1 MVRARREMRTRG
13 RCDTS
18 RSGPPTVLVRW
29 DDNRYAQG
37 FTVAHEVAHLLLE
50 RLPLTRRR
58 ELGYERVERLCD
70 EFAHNVIVPPAAL
83 AAELGPEPAAPSP
96 ADTLR
101 LCGLFEA
108 NPSVMLRALARQI
121 PLERKTYLLAR
132 KRGHYRRPAAVEYRV
147 ASTAGG
153 GGLFWPK
160 HIRLSKLGLVNLTAA
175 AETSARGASF
185 HGAEVEVV
193 VQLERLDR
201 ETGHNAMAGPVRWQA
216 VAQGRDTPYVLALVD
231 CHEFRGVR
239 VSARDTAAKALGE
252 EIVASDS
259 ATAMTSSI

>member
-1 MVRARREMRTRG
+1 MRTRG

-50 RLPLTRRR
+50 RLPLNRRR

-70 EFAHNVIVPPAAL
+70 EFAHNVIVPPAML
-83 AAELGPEPAAPSP
+83 AAELGPEPVAPSP
-96 ADTLR
+96 GDTLR

-121 PLERKTYLLAR
+121 PLERRTYLLAR
-132 KRGHYRRPAAVEYRV
+132 KRGHYLRPATVEYRV

-153 GGLFWPK
+153 EGLFWPK
-160 HIRLSKLGLVNLTAA
+160 HIRLSKLGLVNLPMA
-175 AETSARGASF
+175 AETAARGASF
-185 HGAEVEVV
+185 HGTETEIV

-201 ETGHNAMAGPVRWQA
+201 ETGNNAMAGPVRWQA

-231 CHEFRGVR
+231 CRELRGVR
-239 VSARDTAAKALGE
+239 VSARDTAAKAPGTE
-252 EIVASDS
+252 RIAS
-259 ATAMTSSI
+259 